1 MNTFEKFYETFKL
14 NKNKCTNLGSY
25 FAERFLSK
33 SSSEELA
40 GYKDRLIDDNFRLIM
55 EDQDLVRCVEMFFE
69 NDLNIAES
77 ARNTFMHR
85 NTFLKR
91 VAKII
96 ELTGIDIRKFENAM
110 MFKFLMIIYNLAG

>member
-1 MNTFEKFYETFKL
+1 MNTFENFYDAFNLSKD
-14 NKNKCTNLGSY
+14 KCTNLGSY

-33 SSSEELA
+33 SSSTELESYRA
-40 GYKDRLIDDNFRLIM
+40 RLIDSNFESLMRD
-55 EDQDLVRCVEMFFE
+55 EDLVKCVNVFFE

-77 ARNTFMHR
+77 AKKTFMHR

-91 VAKII
+91 VEKII

-110 MFKFLMIIYNLAG
+110 CFKFLMIVYKLAN

>member
-33 SSSEELA
+33 CSKEEIA
-40 GYKDRLIDDNFRLIM
+40 DYRQRLIDENFESIM
-55 EDQDLVRCVEMFFE
+55 EDSELVRCVEKFFE
-69 NDLNIAES
+69 NDLNIAET

-91 VAKII
+91 VERII

-110 MFKFLMIIYNLAG
+110 MFRFLMIVYKLAN

>member
-1 MNTFEKFYETFKL
+1 MNTFDKFYETFKL
-14 NKNKCTNLGSY
+14 NKNNCKNLGSY

-33 SSSEELA
+33 SSEDELA
-40 GYKDRLIDDNFRLIM
+40 SYRARLIDDNFVLIM
-55 EDQDLVRCVEMFFE
+55 EDPDLVKCVNVFFE

-91 VAKII
+91 VERII

-110 MFKFLMIIYNLAG
+110 VFKFLMIIYKLAN